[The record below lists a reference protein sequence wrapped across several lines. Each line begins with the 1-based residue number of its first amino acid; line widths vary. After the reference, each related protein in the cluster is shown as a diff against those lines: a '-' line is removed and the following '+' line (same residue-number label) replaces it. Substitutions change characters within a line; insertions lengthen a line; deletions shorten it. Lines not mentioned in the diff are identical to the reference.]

1 MILWAEMSSP
11 LPYALLPV
19 CLLAACEN
27 PCIHM
32 CQQYERYL
40 DRCGYGWST
49 VFEEEG
55 WASIDDCYD
64 DYWEAGEDEA
74 GQCRRENER
83 WSERACY

>member
-1 MILWAEMSSP
+1 MRRALP
-11 LPYALLPV
+11 LALLPLW
-19 CLLAACEN
+19 LLSACEN

-49 VFEEEG
+49 VFRDEG

-64 DYWEAGEDEA
+64 DHWEAEEGEYGE
-74 GQCRRENER
+74 CREENER
-83 WSERACY
+83 WAEKACY